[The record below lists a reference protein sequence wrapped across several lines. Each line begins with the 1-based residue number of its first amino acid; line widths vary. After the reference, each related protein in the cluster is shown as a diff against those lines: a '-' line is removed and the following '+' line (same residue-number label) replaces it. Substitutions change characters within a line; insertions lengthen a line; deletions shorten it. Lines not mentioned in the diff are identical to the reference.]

1 MLPNIKTEQIK
12 MQFEKETGLPQTAI
26 EEILEAFPASYG
38 CTIHTIDR
46 TFHCMLTYGAR
57 AKKGTFYEEK

>member
-1 MLPNIKTEQIK
+1 MLPTIKFEQIK
-12 MQFEKETGLPQTAI
+12 DQFEKETGISKTKI
-26 EEILEAFPASYG
+26 EEILECFPASYT

-46 TFHCMLTYGAR
+46 TFHCLLTYGAR

>member
-1 MLPNIKTEQIK
+1 MIPKVKYEQIK
-12 MQFEKETGLPQTAI
+12 DQFEKETGISKDKI
-26 EEILEAFPASYG
+26 EEIGECFPVSYG

-46 TFHCMLTYGAR
+46 TFYCTLTYGGR